1 MAKAVN
7 YRGEAITE
15 FIFDT
20 APAHRELKGLYA
32 AASRLRTEDMG
43 QAAQS
48 QAAHDKATKDAF
60 TTLEKEIKEIDRLA
74 EEGRQ
79 RAIAGFQQAAV
90 TSPAG
95 FEGMD
100 MDKPHIAAAFQEELN
115 GMEQNMNGFRQRMN
129 AMDFDVGAGAT
140 LEEDIGASL
149 GSEDPA
155 QRQAGLSTLKDMK
168 QEQENIVLAKKKE
181 VELRSKT
188 VEDLEKEKE
197 TLRESLVP
205 LRKKRNSQAAIGKK
219 LRRQVEDGE
228 KLSASEQKRL
238 DNFNELDKKVGR
250 LERSQTKLN
259 KSIELESDH
268 IEIANYER
276 EQGEIRQKDL
286 NRSIEKGIN
295 LDRQLSAEQRKANKE
310 KGDAHRKTKE
320 NLRKINQAR
329 QREREFLKQ
338 RSELNREFIGQLDA
352 ISTSFT
358 STVTSSIAV
367 AGAAFMGLK
376 AKMDQVVGTFQE
388 FEAQLVNAQS
398 IFQTSNDTLF
408 GLSDQIVEFG
418 SQYGINL
425 SQASEGLYQFAS
437 AGLSAED
444 SAAVLQDTL
453 KLSMAVQG
461 DHNTIAKLTTQT
473 IFGFGLEMSQS
484 AELTDKFAHAINKSL
499 IEYEDLASAVK
510 FAMPFF
516 TSTGQSVDQ
525 LLGSLQVLTN
535 RALEAGIAGRGLRQA
550 LAEFAQHAEDNTAAF
565 HKMGVEITNSDGS
578 FKQLTEIAKEFQ
590 TAMGPAASD
599 VELMTTLL
607 EDLNV
612 RGATA
617 FVHLVQNADE
627 FEGAVND
634 LQNSAGSAT
643 EMAEIQQASLENQ
656 IQRVKN
662 AMAAP
667 FLLSDKVGKEMG
679 FLNEFSL
686 VLHNVVGMFEN
697 LFVVIEEGVIT
708 GLTPMGEMMK
718 EMAIESLHAFARIGL
733 DIINMLKHLSESGAG
748 VTGLLNLMVTPLRM
762 IVRLF
767 GALGPDVLQ
776 TMLTLKILNG
786 ILPITNMLN
795 VANINTMKQ
804 KQIALLMERAGIDA
818 TTTSTQMRVY
828 MDKVAQTSMLKTIGY
843 QALMQASMFAMIML
857 TQKFAQGN
865 KVLAATIGAVAG
877 ALMGYAVAKQIAAS
891 AVNPVSFAAAVGVGA
906 VAGAAFNVMLMEMMK
921 PPKIDYSEYEV
932 TGLEM
937 ADTGRR
943 MYDTG
948 GALGARH
955 TPVLVE
961 PGETIVSK
969 TQNMA
974 SAGQGV
980 TLNIAGDVYDGDNF
994 AEKISLALPDAL
1006 RNADLGG
1013 TL

>member
-20 APAHRELKGLYA
+20 SPAHRELKGLYA
-32 AASRLRTEDMG
+32 AASRMRTEDMG
-43 QAAQS
+43 HAAQS
-48 QAAHDKATKDAF
+48 QAAHDKATKGAF
-60 TTLEKEIKEIDRLA
+60 DTLEAEIKEIDRLA

-79 RAIAGFQQAAV
+79 KAIAGFQAAAV
-90 TSPAG
+90 TAPSG

-100 MDKPHIAAAFQEELN
+100 MDEPHIQAAFQEELN
-115 GMEQNMNGFRQRMN
+115 GMETNMNTFRQRMN

-140 LEEDIGASL
+140 LEEDIGAAL
-149 GSEDPA
+149 GSEDPT
-155 QRQAGLSTLKDMK
+155 QRQAGLTTLKDMAAT
-168 QEQENIVLAKKKE
+168 EQEIITAKKRE
-181 VELRSKT
+181 VELRQKT
-188 VEDLEKEKE
+188 IEGIEEERDK
-197 TLRESLVP
+197 LREKLVP
-205 LRKKRNSQAAIGKK
+205 LRKIRNSQRKAAKEI
-219 LRRQVEDGE
+219 RRRIEDGE
-228 KLSASEQKRL
+228 KVSKKDRQRL
-238 DNFNELDKKVGR
+238 KDYEDLDRKVGR
-250 LERSQTKLN
+250 LERTQTKLN
-259 KSIELESDH
+259 KSIDLENNH
-268 IEIANYER
+268 IAVSNYER
-276 EQGEIRQKDL
+276 EQAEIRQSDL
-286 NRSIEKGIN
+286 NRTIEKGIN
-295 LDRQLSAEQRKANKE
+295 LDRQLSAEQRKANRLKNE
-310 KGDAHRKTKE
+310 EHRKTKE
-320 NLRKINQAR
+320 TLRKINEER
-329 QREREFLKQ
+329 QRERDFLKQ

-352 ISTSFT
+352 IQTSFT
-358 STVTSSIAV
+358 STVTQSIAV

-376 AKMDQVVGTFQE
+376 AKMDQVIGTFSA

-398 IFQTSNDTLF
+398 IFQTSNETLF

-418 SQYGINL
+418 TQYGINL

-444 SAAVLQDTL
+444 SQKVLQDTL

-473 IFGFGLEMSQS
+473 IFGFGLEMEQS
-484 AELTDKFAHAINKSL
+484 GELTDKFAHAINKSL

-565 HKMGVEITNSDGS
+565 RKMGVEITNTDGS
-578 FKQLTEIAKEFQ
+578 FKQLTEIAKQFQ
-590 TAMGPAASD
+590 DAMGPAASD
-599 VELMTTLL
+599 VDLMTTLL

-627 FEGAVND
+627 FQGAVDD

-667 FLLSDKVGKEMG
+667 FLLSDKVGQEMG
-679 FLNEFSL
+679 FLNEFSM
-686 VLHNVVGMFEN
+686 VLHKVVGMFEN
-697 LFVVIEEGVIT
+697 MFVVIEDGVIT

-718 EMAIESLHAFARIGL
+718 QMAIESLHAFATIGL
-733 DIINMLKHLSESGAG
+733 DIINMLKHLADSGAG
-748 VTGLLNLMVTPLRM
+748 ITGLLNLMTAPLRL
-762 IVRLF
+762 IVKLF
-767 GALGPDVLQ
+767 GALGTDVLQ
-776 TMLTLKILNG
+776 AMITLKILNG
-786 ILPITNMLN
+786 VLPITNMLN
-795 VANINTMKQ
+795 VANINTLKQ
-804 KQIALLMERAGIDA
+804 KHVALLMERSGIDA
-818 TTTSTQMRVY
+818 TTTSTQMRTY
-828 MDKVAQTSMLKTIGY
+828 MDKIAQTSMLKTLAY
-843 QALMQASMFAMIML
+843 QGLMQASMFAMILL
-857 TQKFAQGN
+857 TQKYAQGN
-865 KVLAATIGAVAG
+865 KLLAATIGGVAG
-877 ALMGYAVAKQIAAS
+877 ALMGYAIAKQMAMSAS
-891 AVNPVSFAAAVGVGA
+891 NPVSFGLAIGVGA
-906 VAGAAFNVMLMEMMK
+906 LAGAAFNTMLMEMMQ
-921 PPKIDYSEYEV
+921 PPKVDYSQYEV
-932 TGLEM
+932 SALDM

-948 GALGARH
+948 GLGNRH
-955 TPVLVE
+955 MPVLVE

-980 TLNIAGDVYDGDNF
+980 TLNISGDVYDGDNF